1 VDETVLGIDVGKSEV
16 HAVLLDG
23 DRTARRSFPNSR
35 SGFAQLDGW
44 LRNRKVQRVHACLEA
59 TGGFSEAL
67 AEHLYDA
74 GHLVSIVNP
83 SRVKAFAGSELLRTK
98 TDAIDAALI
107 ARFCRSQRP
116 TPWTPPP
123 LEMRELRA
131 LLRRYEALQEMRVQE
146 SNRLE
151 APGTI
156 GTVRQSVIAVLEHL
170 DRQMKEIQS
179 QIKSIIDDHPDLR
192 GRRDLLT
199 SIPGIGERTAEVL
212 LGEIDVEQFSNAKQ
226 VAAFAGLSPR
236 HYQSGK
242 IVGKSRLS
250 KTGSPRLRKAL
261 FFPAI
266 SAMKWHP
273 GFSRF
278 ARRLSELGKPRLLI
292 IAAIMRKL
300 LVLAFA
306 VLRSGRP
313 YDPAFIAGLDRQHG
327 I

>member
-1 VDETVLGIDVGKSEV
+1 MDEAVLGIDVGKSDV
-16 HAVLLDG
+16 HVFLLDG
-23 DRTARRSFPNSR
+23 EKTARHSFPNSR
-35 SGFAQLDGW
+35 AGFSQLDRW
-44 LRNRKVQRVHACLEA
+44 LRNRKVERIHACLEA

-67 AEHLYDA
+67 AEHLYDT

-107 ARFCRSQRP
+107 ARFCRAQRP
-116 TPWTPPP
+116 AVWTPPSP
-123 LEMRELRA
+123 EMREFRA
-131 LLRRYEALQEMRVQE
+131 LVRRYDALQEMHVQE

-151 APGTI
+151 APGTV
-156 GTVRQSVIAVLEHL
+156 GSVRQSVLTVLEHL
-170 DRQMKEIQS
+170 NAQMKEIQA
-179 QIKSIIDDHPDLR
+179 QIKRVVDDHPDLR

-212 LGEIDVEQFSNAKQ
+212 LAEIHMEQFLTGKQ

-250 KTGSPRLRKAL
+250 KAGSPRLRKAL
-261 FFPAI
+261 FFPAL
-266 SAMKWHP
+266 SAMRWLP
-273 GFSRF
+273 MFRQF
-278 ARRLSELGKPRLLI
+278 AQRLTGRGKPRLLI
-292 IAAIMRKL
+292 IAAVMRKL

-306 VLRSGRP
+306 VLKSGRA
-313 YDPAFIAGLDRQHG
+313 YDPALG
-327 I
+327 IGA

>member
-1 VDETVLGIDVGKSEV
+1 MPEAVLGIDVGKADV
-16 HAVLLDG
+16 HAFLLEDQK
-23 DRTARRSFPNSR
+23 TARRSFPNSLV
-35 SGFAQLDGW
+35 GFKQLDAW
-44 LRNRKVQRVHACLEA
+44 LHNRKVEHVHACLEA

-67 AEHLYDA
+67 AEHLFDR
-74 GHLVSIVNP
+74 GHTVSIVNP
-83 SRVKAFAGSELLRTK
+83 SRVKAFAGAELLRTK

-116 TPWTPPP
+116 EPWSPPP
-123 LEMRELRA
+123 PQIKELRS
-131 LLRRYEALQEMRVQE
+131 LLRRFEALQEMRVQE

-156 GTVRQSVIAVLEHL
+156 GAIRQSVL
-170 DRQMKEIQS
+170 DHMSFLDAEMSAIQTR
-179 QIKSIIDDHPDLR
+179 IKQLFDDDPDL
-192 GRRDLLT
+192 GGKRDLLT
-199 SIPGIGERTAEVL
+199 SIPGVGQRTAEVL
-212 LGEIDVEQFSNAKQ
+212 IGELDMSQFSNSKQ

-242 IVGKSRLS
+242 IAARSRIS

-266 SAMKWHP
+266 AAMTWNPALKR
-273 GFSRF
+273 FSL
-278 ARRLSELGKPRLLI
+278 RLQQQGKPKLLI

-306 VLRSGRP
+306 VIRSGRP
-313 YDPAFIAGLDRQHG
+313 YDPILNSAA
-327 I
+327 

>member
-1 VDETVLGIDVGKSEV
+1 MFEAILGIDVGKADV
-16 HAVLLDG
+16 HAVLLVG
-23 DRTARRSFPNSR
+23 ERSARRSFPNSTA
-35 SGFAQLDGW
+35 GFSQLDAW
-44 LRNRKVQRVHACLEA
+44 LKNRKVERVHACLEA

-67 AEHLYDA
+67 AEHLFEQK
-74 GHLVSIVNP
+74 HVVSIVNP
-83 SRVKAFAGSELLRTK
+83 ARVKAFAGAELLRTK

-107 ARFCRSQRP
+107 ARFCRSQQP
-116 TPWTPPP
+116 EPWSPPP
-123 LEMRELRA
+123 PEIKELRS
-131 LLRRYEALQEMRVQE
+131 LLRRYEALQDMHVQE

-156 GTVRQSVIAVLEHL
+156 GAARQSVIEHIAHL
-170 DRQMKEIQS
+170 QGQMRDVQDR
-179 QIKSIIDDHPDLR
+179 IKKLFDDHPDLR
-192 GRRDLLT
+192 GKRDLLT
-199 SIPGIGERTAEVL
+199 SIPGVGQRTAEVL
-212 LGEIDVEQFSNAKQ
+212 IGEIDMFQFDNSKQ

-242 IVGKSRLS
+242 IVGRSRIS

-266 SAMKWHP
+266 AAMTWNPALKR
-273 GFSRF
+273 FSQ
-278 ARRLSELGKPRLLI
+278 RLQQQGKPKLLI

-313 YDPAFIAGLDRQHG
+313 YDPAISSAA
-327 I
+327 